1 VATFSYNA
9 INAQGIEL
17 DGLVAA
23 SDSASALEQLR
34 SRGLLAERITEI
46 SEGAEREGAGRF
58 KKVKPKSLQIFS
70 RQFATMIDAG
80 MNVVSALVILEQQT
94 SDSALAVVISQLRED
109 VESGLLLSEAMAAH
123 PKVFSRLFVA
133 MVEAGEAA
141 GILDIVLDRAALQ
154 IEKEQQ
160 IKRKVKG
167 ALVYPCVV
175 LVFATLVLIAMLLF
189 IVPVFIKIFQQLHG
203 QLPTLTQYVLYASN
217 ALRGYWFI
225 IFPLVA
231 VLIVGLRRAR
241 KTEKGNAMWDR
252 FRLKVPMKIGDTIQ
266 KIAIARFARTLS
278 TLVSSGVDIIKALEI
293 TGQASGNV
301 VIEDALVDVRKS
313 VREGST
319 IADPLIAD
327 PIFPPMVSQMV
338 RIGEET
344 GELEK
349 MLGKIA
355 DFYEDEVEVAI
366 DGLSAM
372 IEPLMMILV
381 GAMIGIILIAMYLPM
396 FKMLKLV
403 SQSG

>member
-1 VATFSYNA
+1 MATFSYNA

-46 SEGAEREGAGRF
+46 SGGAEREGAGRF
-58 KKVKPKSLQIFS
+58 KTVKPKSLQIFS

-141 GILDIVLDRAALQ
+141 GILDIVLDRAAMQ

-203 QLPTLTQYVLYASN
+203 QLPILTQYVLYASN

-225 IFPLVA
+225 IFPLA
-231 VLIVGLRRAR
+231 AALIVGLRRAR

-301 VIEDALVDVRKS
+301 VIEEALVDVRKS

-327 PIFPPMVSQMV
+327 SDLP
-338 RIGEET
+338 
-344 GELEK
+344 
-349 MLGKIA
+349 A
-355 DFYEDEVEVAI
+355 DGQPDGPDRRGDRRAREDA
-366 DGLSAM
+366 G
-372 IEPLMMILV
+372 
-381 GAMIGIILIAMYLPM
+381 
-396 FKMLKLV
+396 
-403 SQSG
+403 

>member
-1 VATFSYNA
+1 MATFSYNA

-58 KKVKPKSLQIFS
+58 KTVKPKSLQIFS

-109 VESGLLLSEAMAAH
+109 VESGLLLSEAMAGH

-225 IFPLVA
+225 IFPLAA

-252 FRLKVPMKIGDTIQ
+252 FRLKVPLKIGDTIQ

-301 VIEDALVDVRKS
+301 VIEEALVDVRKS

-366 DGLSAM
+366 DGLSSM

>member
-1 VATFSYNA
+1 MATFSYNA

-46 SEGAEREGAGRF
+46 SEGTEREGAGRF

-94 SDSALAVVISQLRED
+94 SDSALAVVIAQLRED
-109 VESGLLLSEAMAAH
+109 VESGLLLSEAMAGH

-203 QLPTLTQYVLYASN
+203 QLPTLTQYVLDASN
-217 ALRGYWFI
+217 LLRGYWFI
-225 IFPLVA
+225 IFPLGA
-231 VLIVGLRRAR
+231 ALIFGLMRAR

-252 FRLKVPMKIGDTIQ
+252 FRLKVPLKIGDTIQ

>member
-1 VATFSYNA
+1 MATFSYNA

-34 SRGLLAERITEI
+34 SRGLLAERITEM
-46 SEGAEREGAGRF
+46 SGGAEREGAGRF
-58 KKVKPKSLQIFS
+58 KSVKPKSLQIFS

-80 MNVVSALVILEQQT
+80 MNVVSSLVILEQQT

-167 ALVYPCVV
+167 AMVYPCVV

-203 QLPTLTQYVLYASN
+203 QLPTLTQYVLAASN
-217 ALRGYWFI
+217 LLRGYWFI
-225 IFPLVA
+225 VFPLA
-231 VLIVGLRRAR
+231 AALIFGLPRAR
-241 KTEKGNAMWDR
+241 RRRRGTRSG
-252 FRLKVPMKIGDTIQ
+252 
-266 KIAIARFARTLS
+266 IASA
-278 TLVSSGVDIIKALEI
+278 SS
-293 TGQASGNV
+293 S
-301 VIEDALVDVRKS
+301 R
-313 VREGST
+313 
-319 IADPLIAD
+319 
-327 PIFPPMVSQMV
+327 
-338 RIGEET
+338 
-344 GELEK
+344 
-349 MLGKIA
+349 
-355 DFYEDEVEVAI
+355 
-366 DGLSAM
+366 
-372 IEPLMMILV
+372 
-381 GAMIGIILIAMYLPM
+381 
-396 FKMLKLV
+396 
-403 SQSG
+403 